1 MNTAIKILERCVEQ
15 GKPVLIENLGNAIDA
30 SVSPIYARQ
39 VITRGRTKIIKMGDK
54 ELTLD
59 PKFNLF
65 LHTKLSNPH
74 YPPEIQA
81 ECALINFTVTESG
94 LED

>member
-1 MNTAIKILERCVEQ
+1 MAQAIRILERSVEQ
-15 GKPVLIENLGNAIDA
+15 GKPVLIENLENAIDA
-30 SVSPIYARQ
+30 SIAPIYGRQ
-39 VITRGRTKIIKMGDK
+39 IIKRGRTSVIKMGNK

-74 YPPEIQA
+74 YPPEI
-81 ECALINFTVTESG
+81 
-94 LED
+94 